1 MFNREALKSY
11 EIYADVF
18 SYPESLLIEKIEN
31 VQKYLDIK
39 YPDASKIFKNFCDF
53 LKIINIKSWEEIYT
67 RSFDVQALTTLDLG
81 YVLFGDDY
89 KRGEFLVNLSKEH
102 KKAGNECGN
111 ELADH
116 LPNVIRLLAKLENE
130 ELLEDII
137 SYILYP
143 ALKKI
148 ESEFDLIQIEKKR
161 NIYQKHHKTLI
172 DQDKSYNLIYIY
184 TIKTLLLML
193 QIDFPELTVDR
204 IFDNNY
210 TNQITKELSIE
221 KLR

>member
-1 MFNREALKSY
+1 MLNREALKSY

-18 SYPESLLIEKIEN
+18 SYPESSLIEKIEK
-31 VQKYLDIK
+31 VQEYLTIK
-39 YPDASKIFKNFCDF
+39 YPEASKIFNNFCDF
-53 LKIINIKSWEEIYT
+53 SKIINKKSWEEIYT
-67 RSFDVQALTTLDLG
+67 HSFDVQALTTLDLG

-89 KRGEFLVNLSKEH
+89 KRGELLVNLSKEH

-116 LPNVIRLLAKLENE
+116 LPNVIKLMPKLENE

-148 ESEFDLIQIEKKR
+148 ESEFDLIHIEKKR

-172 DQDKSYNLIYIY
+172 DQDKSYSLIYIY

-193 QIDFPELTVDR
+193 HNDFPELTVDR

-210 TNQITKELSIE
+210 THQITKELSIE